1 MLELLASSGERNWKK
16 DYNKDNER
24 DEFRNP
30 FSQFYKDKM
39 VELFTRFKVIEINN
53 RSVLIIDRLR
63 RCLLKK
69 IIDVGYFGQFLVGQN
84 KF

>member
-39 VELFTRFKVIEINN
+39 VELFTRFKVIEISN

-63 RCLLKK
+63 RCLRKK

>member
-63 RCLLKK
+63 RCLRKK
-69 IIDVGYFGQFLVGQN
+69 IIDVGYFSQFLVGQN